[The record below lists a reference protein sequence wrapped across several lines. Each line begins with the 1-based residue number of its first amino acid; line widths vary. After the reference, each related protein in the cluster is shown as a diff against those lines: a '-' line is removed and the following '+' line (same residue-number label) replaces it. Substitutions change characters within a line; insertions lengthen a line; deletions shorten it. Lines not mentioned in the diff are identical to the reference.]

1 VHSAAA
7 RRWRSLCW
15 PVAGPADGVE
25 TIYFDRYDVFGAN
38 KVAAISDRRAREQFA
53 AQNHKWR
60 YQDDVIYRVQGD
72 ITIEPGHSLAYLP
85 GRRLIE
91 PLRGVHDELVPS
103 LLRSTFQRALA
114 APVRH
119 FDALLHFDGF
129 LGQNLWHFFADALH
143 GLLLVD
149 KSGLVAADMPILIH
163 QRIWS
168 SPLAR
173 LVLNRPPFNDRNWVV
188 QEDRSWITTSCLY
201 KATASQA
208 YFRQSYELLAPL
220 AEKKPHRSIFL
231 DRRSRYG
238 RRVSNKTRLDRVL
251 DKHGFETI
259 FAEDLAYAEQI
270 ELLAQVKNIIGIHG
284 AGLTNLLFA
293 DIPSVRCLE
302 ILPQGYVNPHYYWLL
317 QITGAQRYDAIVGS
331 ELDANTNFAIDPRA
345 FERQVELLLA

>member
-1 VHSAAA
+1 MHSAAA

-15 PVAGPADGVE
+15 PAAGPDDGVE
-25 TIYFDRYDVFGAN
+25 IIYSDRYDVFGAN
-38 KVAAISDRRAREQFA
+38 RVSAIGDRRARQHFA
-53 AQNHKWR
+53 VQDRKWR
-60 YQDDVIYRVQGD
+60 YQEDLVYRVQGN

-91 PLRGVHDELVPS
+91 PLRGVHTELVPS
-103 LLRSTFQRALA
+103 LIRSTLHRALG

-149 KSGLVAADMPILIH
+149 KSGLVPVDMPILIH
-163 QRIWS
+163 QRIWN
-168 SPLAR
+168 SPLAQ
-173 LVLNRPPFNDRNWVV
+173 LVLNRPPIQNRRWVV
-188 QEDRSWITTSCLY
+188 QDDRSWIRTSCLY
-201 KATASQA
+201 KATATQA
-208 YFRQSYELLAPL
+208 YFRQSYALLEPL
-220 AEKKPHRSIFL
+220 VEKQPHRNIFL

-238 RRVSNKTRLDRVL
+238 RRVSNKPRLERIL
-251 DKHGFETI
+251 EKYGFETI
-259 FAEDLAYAEQI
+259 FAEDLPYVGQI
-270 ELLAQVKNIIGIHG
+270 KLLAEVKNIIGIHG

-302 ILPQGYVNPHYYWLL
+302 ILPEGYVNPHYYWML
-317 QITGAQRYDAIVGS
+317 QMTGAQRYDAIVGS
-331 ELDANTNFAIDPRA
+331 RLDSGTNFTIDPAA